1 MNKERKEINKMSKE
15 KNQMYFAADPTAK
28 HDEHIVDYH
37 VGGIDLKFTTDAGVF
52 SKMRVDYG
60 SGVLIKAM
68 QQISFPQANIL
79 DVGTGYGPIGL
90 FAAKF
95 WPEQTVDMV
104 DVNERGLNLAR
115 ENAKVNHID
124 NVNIYSSNCYEHVDK
139 QFGLIVT
146 NPPIRAGKKVVSEIL
161 AGADD
166 HLVKGGVLLAVI
178 QKKQGEPSAR
188 KLMTS
193 TYGNC
198 EIVDRDKGYYILKS
212 VKN

>member
-1 MNKERKEINKMSKE
+1 
-15 KNQMYFAADPTAK
+15 MYFATDPTAK
-28 HDEHIVDYH
+28 HDEHVVDYH
-37 VGGIDLKFTTDAGVF
+37 VDNVDLKFTTDAGVF

-68 QQISFPQANIL
+68 KEVAFPADNIL

-95 WPEQTVDMV
+95 WPDQEVDMV

-115 ENAKVNHID
+115 ENAKVNNIK
-124 NVNIYSSNCYEHVDK
+124 NVNIYTSDCYAQVDNDK
-139 QFGLIVT
+139 TFALILP
-146 NPPIRAGKKVVSEIL
+146 NPTIRAGKKVVNEIL
-161 AGADD
+161 MGANE
-166 HLVKGGVLLAVI
+166 HLVSGGVLLVVI

-188 KLMTS
+188 KNMLN

-198 EIVDRDKGYYILKS
+198 EILTRDKGYYILKS
-212 VKN
+212 TKN

>member
-1 MNKERKEINKMSKE
+1 MSKQE
-15 KNQMYFAADPTAK
+15 NQMYFATDPTAK
-28 HDEHIVDYH
+28 HDEHIIDYH
-37 VGGIDLKFTTDAGVF
+37 VDGIDLKFNTDAGVF

-68 QQISFPQANIL
+68 KDIRFPKANIL

-95 WPEQTVDMV
+95 WPDQEVDMI

-115 ENAKVNHID
+115 ENAKVNNIE
-124 NVNIYSSNCYEHVDK
+124 NVNIYASNCYEQIDNDK
-139 QFGLIVT
+139 KFGLILT
-146 NPPIRAGKKVVSEIL
+146 NPPIRAGKKVVNEIL
-161 AGADD
+161 IGANE
-166 HLVKGGVLLAVI
+166 HLVSGGVLLVVI

-188 KLMTS
+188 KNMIN

-198 EIVDRDKGYYILKS
+198 EILTRDKGYYILKS
-212 VKN
+212 IKN